1 LPTRRRSRHEAVVTD
16 DRRSNTRTVGDDG
29 RSVLTTTD
37 PTDELTSAD
46 ALALAEQ
53 AEAEAAE
60 AAARAAAAR
69 VRANR
74 LRRHVAKPDAAA
86 NAGDAGGDSV
96 ITTVEQTEPADESDT
111 DPADETATAEET
123 ERKAARARRRLRRP
137 RLRTIVSALALVLVA
152 ALLTATGYMVWQ
164 HHNATE
170 QRQRGADFASAAR
183 EGVITLMSLDFNK
196 AKEGVQRIV
205 DDSTGSFKTDF
216 EAQADTMVKAVQ
228 DSKVVATASVSAV
241 AVQSMTNDS
250 AVVLLAAK
258 SEVTNSTGANKEPR
272 MWRLSVTVA
281 RDGSQLKLSRVEF
294 VP

>member
-1 LPTRRRSRHEAVVTD
+1 VTD
-16 DRRSNTRTVGDDG
+16 DRRSNTTTVGDDG
-29 RSVLTTTD
+29 RSVLSTTD

-69 VRANR
+69 ARVRAIR
-74 LRRHVAKPDAAA
+74 LRRQVAKPDATD
-86 NAGDAGGDSV
+86 NAGDAEGEGV
-96 ITTVEQTEPADESDT
+96 VTTVEQTEPAEASDT

-123 ERKAARARRRLRRP
+123 EWKTARVRRRLRRP

-152 ALLTATGYMVWQ
+152 ALLAATGYMVWQ

-170 QRQRGADFASAAR
+170 QRQRAADFAAAAR
-183 EGVITLMSLDFNK
+183 QGVITLMSLDFNK